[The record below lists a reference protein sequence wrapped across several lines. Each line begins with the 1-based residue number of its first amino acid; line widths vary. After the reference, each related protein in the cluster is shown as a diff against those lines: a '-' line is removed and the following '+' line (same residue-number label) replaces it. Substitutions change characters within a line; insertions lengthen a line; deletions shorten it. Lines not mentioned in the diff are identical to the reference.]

1 METTSKISALIKLID
16 DPDEQVFWQ
25 IKNEILSM
33 GSIVIPSLESA
44 LISASD
50 GNFIERVNEIL
61 SEIQNESLY
70 QNFENWLK
78 SEEQDLLELMILVEQ
93 IRDFNFSRQSII
105 EPVAQIK
112 MDIWLELNENQTI
125 LEQIKIVDRIFYTKH
140 NFEADEREPYELP
153 NYFISNL
160 LKNKKGNDTTL
171 GLLYLY
177 LVRSQNISFWG
188 VKLLSNFIL
197 AYTNSLENK
206 TIDDVLFYL
215 NPYKVHEVPYKNA
228 AKFSRPNLQD
238 FFANAGVELNIAD
251 ITPCSNVDI
260 ARRWLWFIQQAY
272 IRKNN
277 EEKTD
282 LLNKLLKLFVHV

>member
-1 METTSKISALIKLID
+1 MSKISALIKLID
-16 DPDEQVFWQ
+16 DPDEQVFSQ
-25 IKNEILSM
+25 VKGEFLSM
-33 GSIVIPSLESA
+33 GSIVIPDLENA
-44 LISASD
+44 LVFAPD
-50 GNFIERVNEIL
+50 GNYIDRINEIL
-61 SEIQNESLY
+61 NEIHIENLH
-70 QNFENWLK
+70 QNFEQWLK
-78 SEEQDLLELMILVEQ
+78 SEEQDLLELMVLVEQ

-105 EPVAQIK
+105 EPIVQIK
-112 MDIWLELNENQTI
+112 MDIWIELNENQTI
-125 LEQIKIVDRIFYTKH
+125 LEQTKIIDRIFFTKH
-140 NFEADEREPYELP
+140 EFEADERDPYDLQ

-160 LKNKKGNDTTL
+160 LKSKKGNDTTL
-171 GLLYLY
+171 GLLYLW
-177 LVRSQNISFWG
+177 LAQSQKISFWG

-197 AYTNSLENK
+197 AYTNSLGSN

-215 NPYKVHEVPYKNA
+215 NPYKVHLIPYKNA
-228 AKFSRPNLQD
+228 AKFSRPNLQE

-277 EEKTD
+277 EEKME

>member
-1 METTSKISALIKLID
+1 MSKISALIKLIE

-33 GSIVIPSLESA
+33 GSIVIPNLENA

-50 GNFIERVNEIL
+50 GNFIEKVNEIL
-61 SEIQNESLY
+61 NEIQNENLY
-70 QNFENWLK
+70 KNFESWLK
-78 SEEQDLLELMILVEQ
+78 SEEQDLLELMILVER
-93 IRDFNFSRQSII
+93 IRDFNFSKQSII
-105 EPVAQIK
+105 EPVVQIK

-125 LEQIKIVDRIFYTKH
+125 LEQIKIIDRIFYTKH
-140 NFEADEREPYELP
+140 GFEADEREPYELQ

-160 LKNKKGNDTTL
+160 LKSKKGNDTTL

-177 LVRSQNISFWG
+177 SAQSQNISFWG
-188 VKLLSNFIL
+188 VKLLSNLIL

-206 TIDDVLFYL
+206 AIDDVLFYL
-215 NPYKVHEVPYKNA
+215 NPYKIHEIPYKNA
-228 AKFSRPNLQD
+228 VKFSRSNLQE
-238 FFANAGVELNIAD
+238 FFANAGVELNITD
-251 ITPCSNVDI
+251 ITPCSNVDT

-277 EEKTD
+277 EEKMG

>member
-25 IKNEILSM
+25 IRNEILSL
-33 GSIVIPSLESA
+33 GSIVIPDLENA
-44 LISASD
+44 LVSASD
-50 GNFIERVNEIL
+50 ENSIERINEIL
-61 SEIQNESLY
+61 SEIQVENLY
-70 QNFENWLK
+70 KSFENWLK
-78 SEEQDLLELMILVEQ
+78 NEEQDLLELMILIER
-93 IRDFNFSRQSII
+93 IRDFNFSEETLIKSI
-105 EPVAQIK
+105 AQIK
-112 MDIWLELNENQTI
+112 FDIWLELSEDRTI
-125 LEQIKIVDRIFYTKH
+125 LEQVKIIDRIFYEKH

-177 LVRSQNISFWG
+177 FAQSQNIAFWG

-206 TIDDVLFYL
+206 TIDDVWFYL
-215 NPYKVHEVPYKNA
+215 NPYKIHEIPHKNA
-228 AKFSRPNLQD
+228 AKFSRPNLQE
-238 FFANAGVELNIAD
+238 FFASAGVELNIAD

-277 EEKTD
+277 EEKTE

>member
-1 METTSKISALIKLID
+1 MNKISALIKLID
-16 DPDEQVFWQ
+16 DPDEQIFWQ

-33 GSIVIPSLESA
+33 GSIIIPDLENA
-44 LISASD
+44 LVSTSD
-50 GNFIERVNEIL
+50 GNSIERINEIL
-61 SEIQNESLY
+61 NEFQTENLC
-70 QNFENWLK
+70 QNFEQWLK
-78 SEEQDLLELMILVEQ
+78 SEEQDLLGLMILIEQ
-93 IRDFNFSRQSII
+93 IRDFNVSEEDII
-105 EPVAQIK
+105 KPIAQIK
-112 MDIWLELNENQTI
+112 FDIWIELSEERTI
-125 LEQIKIVDRIFYTKH
+125 LEQVKIIDRIFYEKH

-153 NYFISNL
+153 NYFISSL

-177 LVRSQNISFWG
+177 LAQSQNISFWG

-197 AYTNSLENK
+197 AYTDSSQNK
-206 TIDDVLFYL
+206 AIDDVWFYL
-215 NPYKVHEVPYKNA
+215 NPYKVHAVPYKNA
-228 AKFSRPNLQD
+228 AKFSRPNLQE
-238 FFANAGVELNIAD
+238 FFASAGVELNIAD